1 MKRYLKNITVSALAA
16 ASLSFSS
23 CIKETFPT
31 NGATAGQVAQ
41 STTALQAM
49 VNAIP
54 TQLVLYGQ
62 NYAQAWDFGYPAINV
77 SLTSMTGDMV
87 VAGNSGYDWFAN
99 WMTNVALSEDY
110 VTGYQFWYNYYSWI
124 KSCNDVISTLSA
136 VAEEDMND
144 EQKAY
149 LGIALAFRA
158 QFYLDLVRLFEA
170 KECTGS
176 QVKNYTIPE
185 NIKGLACCIVTENTT
200 EEQSKSNP
208 RATVDEVYDQVIFP
222 DLERAERM
230 LADYTRTVKT
240 MPDLSVVYG
249 ISARAW
255 LERGSAG
262 VDGAFAKAA
271 EYARKAIDQ
280 SNYTPLTQEQ
290 WEDPTT
296 GFNSATSNSAWMWCT
311 SQTSEQVHNLY
322 SFMAHMSGEEQWT
335 NYGGKGGGRAI
346 NSKLYALISDDDFR
360 KHSWL
365 DPGLFDYYEYKSCRP
380 DYKEFFDPNSAASTK
395 LPGSLVA
402 IKFRP
407 GQGNYTTY
415 TVGNAVDHPL
425 MRVEEMYLI
434 EAEATAAS
442 NLSNGIALLNSFM
455 QTYRYASYNCQSAD
469 FKAFQN
475 EIGLQARIEFWG
487 EGIPFWY
494 KKRLALGIDLANSNC
509 KEDSYRFVVDGRAPW
524 WNCQIPR
531 TEWSSNPALIGM
543 NNPDPSDTVENVI
556 E

>member
-222 DLERAERM
+222 DL
-230 LADYTRTVKT
+230 
-240 MPDLSVVYG
+240 SVPQ
-249 ISARAW
+249 RR
-255 LERGSAG
+255 L
-262 VDGAFAKAA
+262 
-271 EYARKAIDQ
+271 
-280 SNYTPLTQEQ
+280 
-290 WEDPTT
+290 PTT
-296 GFNSATSNSAWMWCT
+296 P
-311 SQTSEQVHNLY
+311 V
-322 SFMAHMSGEEQWT
+322 
-335 NYGGKGGGRAI
+335 R
-346 NSKLYALISDDDFR
+346 
-360 KHSWL
+360 
-365 DPGLFDYYEYKSCRP
+365 
-380 DYKEFFDPNSAASTK
+380 
-395 LPGSLVA
+395 
-402 IKFRP
+402 
-407 GQGNYTTY
+407 
-415 TVGNAVDHPL
+415 
-425 MRVEEMYLI
+425 
-434 EAEATAAS
+434 
-442 NLSNGIALLNSFM
+442 
-455 QTYRYASYNCQSAD
+455 
-469 FKAFQN
+469 
-475 EIGLQARIEFWG
+475 
-487 EGIPFWY
+487 
-494 KKRLALGIDLANSNC
+494 
-509 KEDSYRFVVDGRAPW
+509 
-524 WNCQIPR
+524 
-531 TEWSSNPALIGM
+531 
-543 NNPDPSDTVENVI
+543 
-556 E
+556 

>member
-290 WEDPTT
+290 WEDPSN
-296 GFNSATSNSAWMWCT
+296 GFNSATANNAWIWGLALP
-311 SQTSEQVHNLY
+311 SESVANL
-322 SFMAHMSGEEQWT
+322 FCFTAHMSTENAWSA
-335 NYGGKGGGRAI
+335 YGNDACRCI
-346 NSKLYALISDDDFR
+346 NSNLYNSIDLRDFR
-360 KHSWL
+360 RHSWL
-365 DPGLFDYYEYKSCRP
+365 DPDRKDPEKESYDYKSCRKEGKEYFNELP
-380 DYKEFFDPNSAASTK
+380 DYAN
-395 LPGSLVA
+395 

-407 GQGNYTTY
+407 AQGAYEDFK
-415 TVGNAVDHPL
+415 VGGAADHPY
-425 MRVEEMYLI
+425 MRVEEMYFI
-434 EAEATAAS
+434 EAEAKAHE
-442 NLSNGIALLNSFM
+442 NLGEGIRLLNEFM
-455 QTYRYASYNCQSAD
+455 NNYRIVGGGYDCTNMSSSVEN
-469 FKAFQN
+469 FTN
-475 EIGLQARIEFWG
+475 ELMLQKRIEFWG
-487 EGIPFWY
+487 EGIVMFDM
-494 KKRLALGIDLANSNC
+494 KRLDMSTRRGYVGTNSPA
-509 KEDSYRFVVDGRAPW
+509 SYRLNTEGRAPY
-524 WNCQIPR
+524 WNFVISRGETQN
-531 TEWSSNPALIGM
+531 NPVIATQ
-543 NNPDPSDTVENVI
+543 NNPDPSQTVKPWNG
-556 E
+556 

>member
-296 GFNSATSNSAWMWCT
+296 GFNSATANNSWIWGLPITSDNVSNLMNFQAHIGNEESWGYGH
-311 SQTSEQVHNLY
+311 QV
-322 SFMAHMSGEEQWT
+322 
-335 NYGGKGGGRAI
+335 GRAI
-346 NSKLYALISDDDFR
+346 DKEFYTKIDNKDFR

-365 DPGLFDYYEYKSCRP
+365 DPDRNFYAYKSCRP
-380 DYKEFFDPNSAASTK
+380 NGSAYFATLKDYVN
-395 LPGSLVA
+395 

-407 GQGNYTTY
+407 AQGAYSDYKIGGAT
-415 TVGNAVDHPL
+415 DIPC

-434 EAEATAAS
+434 EAEATAQS
-442 NLSNGIALLNSFM
+442 NLVAARELLNTFMKYRITDGSYSCTDRTPTLKSFIEELIT
-455 QTYRYASYNCQSAD
+455 Q
-469 FKAFQN
+469 K
-475 EIGLQARIEFWG
+475 RIEFWG
-487 EGIPFWY
+487 EGIIMFDL
-494 KKRLALGIDLANSNC
+494 KRLDMPMKRGYKGTNSPS
-509 KEDSYRFVVDGRAPW
+509 DYRLNTDGRAPH
-524 WNCQIPR
+524 WNFVITRGEIQN
-531 TEWSSNPALIGM
+531 NPAVV
-543 NNPDPSDTVENVI
+543 NNPDPSGKIPVWTE
-556 E
+556 

>member
-1 MKRYLKNITVSALAA
+1 MKRALKNIIVSAVAA
-16 ASLSFSS
+16 LSLSG

-31 NGATAGQVAQ
+31 NGATADQVAK
-41 STTALQAM
+41 STTALAAM

-54 TQLVLYGQ
+54 TQITLYAQ
-62 NYAQAWDFGYPAINV
+62 NYSQAWDFGYPAINV
-77 SLTSMTGDMV
+77 ALTSMTGDMV
-87 VAGNSGYDWFAN
+87 ILGNTGYDWFAN
-99 WMTNVALSEDY
+99 WGCNVALSEDY
-110 VTGYQFWYNYYSWI
+110 VTGYMFWYNYYSWI

-136 VAEEDMND
+136 VSEEDMND

-149 LGIALAFRA
+149 LGIALTYRA

-208 RATVDEVYDQVIFP
+208 RATVDAIYDQVIFP

-230 LADYTRTVKT
+230 LDGYVRAAKT

-249 ISARAW
+249 ISARAY

-262 VDGAFAKAA
+262 VDGAFAEAA
-271 EYARKAIDQ
+271 RYARKAIDVAG
-280 SNYTPLTQEQ
+280 YAPLTQEQ
-290 WEDPTT
+290 WEDPTN
-296 GFNSATSNSAWMWCT
+296 GFNNSEANSSWMWCT
-311 SQTSEQVHNLY
+311 TQSSETVHNLY

-335 NYGGKGGGRAI
+335 SYGGRGAGRGI
-346 NSKLYALISDDDFR
+346 NSRLYELIDDADFR
-360 KHSWL
+360 KHSWV
-365 DPGLFDYYEYKSCRP
+365 DPGLFDYYDYKSCRP
-380 DYKEFFDPNSAASTK
+380 DARSFFDPTSTAQYHLPAS
-395 LPGSLVA
+395 LIS

-415 TVGNAVDHPL
+415 SVGNAVDLPL
-425 MRVEEMYLI
+425 MRIEEMYLI
-434 EAEATAAS
+434 EAEATGAA
-442 NLSNGIALLNSFM
+442 NVANGISLLNNFM
-455 QTYRYASYNCQSAD
+455 RTYRYSGYTCAAND
-469 FKAFQN
+469 FRALQE

-494 KKRLALGIDLANSNC
+494 KKRLALGMQMSNSNC
-509 KEDSYRFVVDGRAPW
+509 PDDTYRFDVDGRAPW
-524 WNCQIPR
+524 WNLQIPR
-531 TEWSSNPALIGM
+531 TEWSSNPALVGM
-543 NNPDPSDTVENVI
+543 NNPDPSDTVDPVI

>member
-335 NYGGKGGGRAI
+335 NYGGKGVGRAI

-434 EAEATAAS
+434 EAEATAHYDATTGKS
-442 NLSNGIALLNSFM
+442 LLQSFM
-455 QTYRYASYNCQSAD
+455 ANRDPAYTVPAAND
-469 FKAFQN
+469 LIDEIIFQK
-475 EIGLQARIEFWG
+475 RIEFWG
-487 EGIPFWY
+487 EGVIFY
-494 KKRLALGIDLANSNC
+494 DLKRLNIGMHNGDTGTNAPPMAQLST
-509 KEDSYRFVVDGRAPW
+509 DGRAPW
-524 WNCQIPR
+524 WNCVFPLNAVQQ
-531 TEWSSNPALIGM
+531 NKALAGK
-543 NNPDPSDTVENVI
+543 NNPNPTQTVKSVK
-556 E
+556 

>member
-1 MKRYLKNITVSALAA
+1 MKRFLKNTILPVLAA
-16 ASLSFSS
+16 ASLTLSG

-31 NGATAGQVAQ
+31 NGATADQVAE

-54 TQLVLYGQ
+54 TQLILYAQ

-77 SLTSMTGDMV
+77 SLTCMTGDMV
-87 VAGNSGYDWFAN
+87 VTGNSGYDWFPN
-99 WMTNVALSEDY
+99 WMCNLYLSEDY

-124 KSCNDVISTLSA
+124 KSCNDVISTLA
-136 VAEEDMND
+136 TIAEEDMND

-158 QFYLDLVRLFEA
+158 QFYLDLVRLFEP

-208 RATVDEVYDQVIFP
+208 RATVNEVYDQVIFP
-222 DLERAERM
+222 DLERAERL
-230 LADYTRTVKT
+230 LANYTRTVKT
-240 MPDLSVVYG
+240 LPDLSVVYG
-249 ISARAW
+249 IAARAW

-262 VDGAFAKAA
+262 VDGAFANAA
-271 EYARKAIDQ
+271 SYARKAIGL
-280 SNYTPLTQEQ
+280 STYTPLTQDQ

-296 GFNSATSNSAWMWCT
+296 GFNSSTANSAWMWCT
-311 SQTSEQVHNLY
+311 TQTSEQVHNLY

-335 NYGGKGGGRAI
+335 SYGGRGVGRAI
-346 NSKLYALISDDDFR
+346 NSNLYALIDDADFR

-380 DYKEFFDPNSAASTK
+380 DYKEFFDPNSSAQYK

-415 TVGNAVDHPL
+415 TVGNAVDLPL
-425 MRVEEMYLI
+425 MRIEEMYLI
-434 EAEATAAS
+434 EAEATAAT
-442 NLSNGIALLNSFM
+442 NLSEGISLLNSFM
-455 QTYRYASYNCQSAD
+455 QSYRYPTYNCTSAD
-469 FKAFQN
+469 FQAFQE

-494 KKRLALGIDLANSNC
+494 KKRLALGIHLANSNC
-509 KEDSYRFVVDGRAPW
+509 KEDSYRFEVDGRAPW
-524 WNCQIPR
+524 WNLQIPR
-531 TEWSSNPALIGM
+531 TEWSSNPALVGM
-543 NNPDPSDTVENVI
+543 NNPDPSDTVDNVI